1 MRIQWGSPP
10 APPAPV
16 EEAQNGRP
24 IRQPGKWPSAILS
37 SLAGLVLLTIPAV
50 GLMVYSFLHER
61 VNEFIGTPDDAG
73 MWIALFL
80 AFFLC
85 IPVHELLHAALYPD
99 FGRSDST
106 MLFVDFRKFQFGVY
120 YEGTISRARW
130 LAMRLF
136 PILGLTILPLIVWMA
151 AIGGL
156 TRASETF
163 LMVLVITNSLGSGGD
178 LVAALLVLLQV
189 PSSGLLNFYRGKA
202 YWKPA
207 EHQAARPPAAI
218 KTGESSAKGDRS

>member
-1 MRIQWGSPP
+1 MRIQWESPP
-10 APPAPV
+10 ASPAPV
-16 EEAQNGRP
+16 AETQIGRP

-61 VNEFIGTPDDAG
+61 LNEFLTAPDNVG

-99 FGRSDST
+99 FARSDST
-106 MLFVDFRKFQFGVY
+106 VLFVAWRKLQFGVY
-120 YEGTISRARW
+120 YEGCISRTRW

-151 AIGGL
+151 VIDGL
-156 TRASETF
+156 TTASQTF
-163 LMVLVITNSLGSGGD
+163 LIVLVITNSMGSGGD
-178 LVAALLVLLQV
+178 LVAALLVFLQV
-189 PSSGLLNFYRGKA
+189 PASGLLNFYRGKA

-207 EHQAARPPAAI
+207 ENQAARPPAAI
-218 KTGESSAKGDRS
+218 KTGESSANGDRS